1 MGIPGRDL
9 LIGLIK
15 VGKFTLKR
23 GVPFYGLGPVL
34 IQGKN
39 NPNTSVSY
47 ILVSSVTVGAF
58 AQLWLR
64 AVNQM
69 SSSLSCFCRV
79 FITAT
84 DAKPR
89 RLTV

>member
-1 MGIPGRDL
+1 MISFDTMQNHLGQSLNKEWSKLGWPVGIPGRDL

-15 VGKFTLKR
+15 VRKFTPKR

-47 ILVSSVTVGAF
+47 ILVSFVTIG
-58 AQLWLR
+58 
-64 AVNQM
+64 
-69 SSSLSCFCRV
+69 CE
-79 FITAT
+79 
-84 DAKPR
+84 
-89 RLTV
+89 

>member
-9 LIGLIK
+9 LVGLIK

-23 GVPFYGLGPVL
+23 GVPFYGPGPVL

-47 ILVSSVTVGAF
+47 IRVSSVTVGVF
-58 AQLWLR
+58 AQLWL
-64 AVNQM
+64 
-69 SSSLSCFCRV
+69 LCRV
-79 FITAT
+79 
-84 DAKPR
+84 DSD
-89 RLTV
+89 LEL